1 MRDTALREY
10 IGMEVKLAMIRC
22 GVTQE
27 QFARVLGCAKSTL
40 STKITGKVA
49 FTTDE
54 LVPICE
60 HLGLDIIDLFPQ
72 DERISA

>member
-1 MRDTALREY
+1 MRDTALREH
-10 IGMEVKLAMIRC
+10 IGMEVKIAMMRS
-22 GVTQE
+22 GVSQE

-40 STKITGKVA
+40 SSKLTGKVA

-72 DERISA
+72 DERVSA